1 MKLFPLLGIGISF
14 LICHSYLLERY
25 QQLERD
31 IANKDFKDLDIM
43 HHLTSGTKSLYSQI
57 CFDGLMVI
65 RQSIGGAGYSAWSG
79 LPYLIDDFSA
89 TPTFEGDNTVMAQ

>member
-25 QQLERD
+25 QRLEKAIGQD
-31 IANKDFKDLDIM
+31 NFDDLDIM
-43 HHLTSGTKSLYSQI
+43 HHLTSGTKALYSQI

-89 TPTFEGDNTVMAQ
+89 TPTFEGDNTVMKL